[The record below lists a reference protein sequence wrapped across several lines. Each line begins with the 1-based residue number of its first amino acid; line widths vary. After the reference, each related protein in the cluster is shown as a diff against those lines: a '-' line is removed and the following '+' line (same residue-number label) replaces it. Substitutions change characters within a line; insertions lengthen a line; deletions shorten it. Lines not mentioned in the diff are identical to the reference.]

1 MTDDTQVEKTGTAK
15 PFHAKA
21 IVFAEMPDTARPV
34 SGWWG
39 WLQGL
44 LLWVFAAI
52 IGIIMAGILAGV
64 SAVIFLGENVDQE
77 ALAANPPAEIM
88 VPAIVGFMIG
98 FFGGTTLL
106 SILKVKMEKR
116 SLASAGLG
124 DFLYGAKFW
133 PGFVGGILLAVLL
146 TIPTVFIGD
155 VWGAVPQ
162 GEPDWSLV
170 QTSQFAIALV
180 ILFVVVMVQ
189 APAEEVMFRGWMFSG
204 FGARHGLSAG
214 LLLSSL
220 FFGLAHGD
228 RFFVNPAVGIYYI
241 ILTAALGYM
250 FAAMSRATGSVA
262 AAAGVH
268 TGYNLTL
275 LSVGAAYIVALG
287 DGGSILESFMSI
299 LDVSDIEFPPIG
311 PALLTDMAVR
321 LLIPIGIGIWFLNRS
336 KKA

>member
-1 MTDDTQVEKTGTAK
+1 MTDETQIDTTKKFQ
-15 PFHAKA
+15 AKA
-21 IVFAEMPDTARPV
+21 HVFAEIPETARPV

-44 LLWVFAAI
+44 VMWLLAAV
-52 IGIIMAGILAGV
+52 IGIIVAGILAGV
-64 SAVIFLGENVDQE
+64 SAAMLLGENMDQE
-77 ALAANPPAEIM
+77 ALAANPPAEIV
-88 VPAIVGFMIG
+88 VPAVVGFVIG
-98 FFGGTTLL
+98 FFGGTILL
-106 SILKVKMEKR
+106 SIVKVKMEKR

-133 PGFVGGILLAVLL
+133 PGFIGGITLALLL
-146 TIPTVFIGD
+146 TIPTVFLGD
-155 VWGAVPQ
+155 IWGAVPE

-189 APAEEVMFRGWMFSG
+189 APSEEVMFRGWMYSG

-214 LLLSSL
+214 ILLSSL
-220 FFGLAHGD
+220 FFGFAHGD
-228 RFFVNPAVGIYYI
+228 RLLVNPAVGVYYI

-262 AAAGVH
+262 AAAGAH

-275 LSVGAAYIVALG
+275 LAGGAAYIVAMG

-311 PALLTDMAVR
+311 VALLADMAIR
-321 LLIPIGIGIWFLNRS
+321 LLVPVGIGIWFLNRS
-336 KKA
+336 KRA